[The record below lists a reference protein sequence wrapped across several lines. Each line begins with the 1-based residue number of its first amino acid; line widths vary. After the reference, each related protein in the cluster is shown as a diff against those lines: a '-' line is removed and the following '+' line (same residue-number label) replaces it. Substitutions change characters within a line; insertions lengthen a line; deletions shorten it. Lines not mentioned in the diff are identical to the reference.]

1 MDHLKRT
8 STRTRLPMLSRPV
21 FLRLEE
27 DAELVCCSS
36 RKVGRLQRLSFKRSK
51 NGQIACGEKTATESR
66 EGPFA
71 GLNLQNVHDCFCMLA
86 EAANPARQIHFLPVL
101 PSYKLQNVSTL
112 APVALPLLAVIHL
125 DSLADHGGSMS
136 LPKNGLKTRLRQVGF
151 RRPCM
156 FTQI

>member
-71 GLNLQNVHDCFCMLA
+71 GLNLQRGQTCMTA
-86 EAANPARQIHFLPVL
+86 SACLPKL
-101 PSYKLQNVSTL
+101 PTQPGKFTSCRFAIIQTAKRIYIGTRG
-112 APVALPLLAVIHL
+112 VATACCY
-125 DSLADHGGSMS
+125 SLGQSGGSWRIYVFAEKLS
-136 LPKNGLKTRLRQVGF
+136 EKTAQASRL
-151 RRPCM
+151 
-156 FTQI
+156 